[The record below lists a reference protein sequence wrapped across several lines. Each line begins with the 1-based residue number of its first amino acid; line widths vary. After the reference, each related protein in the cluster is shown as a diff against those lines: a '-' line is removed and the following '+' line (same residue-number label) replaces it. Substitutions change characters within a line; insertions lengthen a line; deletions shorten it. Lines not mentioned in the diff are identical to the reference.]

1 MRREERI
8 KDLIILGLAKNRKE
22 AEKAIKIHAAGYL
35 KQNTRM
41 EKSRRFPMTA
51 WAGSSAAGL

>member
-22 AEKAIKIHAAGYL
+22 AEKAIKIAEEY
-35 KQNTRM
+35 
-41 EKSRRFPMTA
+41 EKVQEFEISNIQDRI
-51 WAGSSAAGL
+51 